1 MANGGDQQDY
11 RVLVEK
17 AKKIEEQRS
26 LLRAKEDTLSKQID
40 ELQSSLVQEY
50 GENYM
55 SLFDDAVARIKQ
67 WDLAHA

>member
-1 MANGGDQQDY
+1 MANVAQIDY
-11 RVLVEK
+11 QVLADK

-26 LLRAKEDTLSKQID
+26 LLKAKEDTLSKQVE
-40 ELQSSLVQEY
+40 ELHSSLVQEY

-55 SLFDDAVARIKQ
+55 ALFDEAAARIQQ